1 MHQVDI
7 LRNGVEIGKVRFR
20 GIALAEAPAPHARRY
35 QCSPKDC
42 VPKAVVRKI
51 ADRLAFGVSA
61 GHEEDYEWHI
71 LV

>member
-20 GIALAEAPAPHARRY
+20 GIAEAEKASPETRLF
-35 QCSPKDC
+35 QCSPKNC

-61 GHEEDYEWHI
+61 GHEGNFEWHT
-71 LV
+71 

>member
-1 MHQVDI
+1 MEWKLEKFDSVESCWRKHQ
-7 LRNGVEIGKVRFR
+7 R
-20 GIALAEAPAPHARRY
+20 HARRY
-35 QCSPKDC
+35 QCSPKNC

>member
-20 GIALAEAPAPHARRY
+20 GIEKVKTPTSETRRY
-35 QCSPKDC
+35 QCTPKDC
-42 VPKAVVRKI
+42 VPRVIVRKI

-61 GHEEDYEWHI
+61 GHEADYEWHT
-71 LV
+71 